1 MGSLRSLRQ
10 KTPTLSVKK
19 QYPYKF
25 VGSKYDPDLD
35 VVEIAKRV
43 RKDLKQ
49 EYSGCKFSVRIQR
62 FSMGRSLD
70 VTIKHTDFQVVNPDR
85 VRFRVENPEWDY
97 AKTNAP
103 ELYTTEGE
111 ALLKRVKEIVQAYNF
126 DDSDSMSDYY
136 RVNFFQNIEF
146 DYDLDGLIERQ
157 EIETAQRLG
166 LTADSFLAQK
176 EELHRIF
183 QKKRIFGL
191 P

>member
-19 QYPYKF
+19 RYPYKF

-43 RKDLKQ
+43 RKDLKG
-49 EYSGCKFSVRIQR
+49 EYPGCRFSVRIQR

-70 VTIKHTDFQVVNPDR
+70 VTIKHTDLQVVNPDW
-85 VRFRVENPEWDY
+85 VRFRVENPGWHD
-97 AKTNAP
+97 ARSNAP
-103 ELYTTEGE
+103 APYTSEGE
-111 ALLKRVKEIVQAYNF
+111 ALFKRVKEIVQAYNF

-136 RVNFFQNIEF
+136 HVNFSQKVEF
-146 DYDLDGLIERQ
+146 DHDLDGLIERQ
-157 EIETAQRLG
+157 EIESAQRLG
-166 LTADSFLAQK
+166 LPIDSFLAEK

-183 QKKRIFGL
+183 QKKRIPGL

>member
-1 MGSLRSLRQ
+1 MGL
-10 KTPTLSVKK
+10 
-19 QYPYKF
+19 
-25 VGSKYDPDLD
+25 
-35 VVEIAKRV
+35 
-43 RKDLKQ
+43 
-49 EYSGCKFSVRIQR
+49 
-62 FSMGRSLD
+62 SLD

-85 VRFRVENPEWDY
+85 VRFRVENPEWDH

-103 ELYTTEGE
+103 TLYTTDGE

-136 RVNFFQNIEF
+136 HVNFWQKIEF

-166 LTADSFLAQK
+166 LPVDSFLAEK

>member
-10 KTPTLSVKK
+10 KTPTLSVAK

-43 RKDLKQ
+43 RKDLKR
-49 EYSGCKFSVRIQR
+49 EYSECKFSVRIQR

-70 VTIKHTDFQVVNPDR
+70 VTIKHTDFQVVNPDW
-85 VRFRVENPEWDY
+85 VRFRVENPEWDH

-103 ELYTTEGE
+103 ELYTADGE
-111 ALLKRVKEIVQAYNF
+111 ALFKRVKEIVQAYNF

-136 RVNFFQNIEF
+136 HVNFSQKIVF
-146 DYDLDGLIERQ
+146 DHDLDGLIERQ

-166 LTADSFLAQK
+166 LPIDGFLAEK

>member
-10 KTPTLSVKK
+10 KNSPLPVKK

-43 RKDLKQ
+43 RKDLKR
-49 EYSGCKFSVRIQR
+49 EYPGCKFSVRIQR

-97 AKTNAP
+97 PQTNAP

-136 RVNFFQNIEF
+136 RVNFSQNIEF

-166 LTADSFLAQK
+166 LPIDSFLAEK

-183 QKKRIFGL
+183 QKKRVFEL

>member
-43 RKDLKQ
+43 RKDLKR
-49 EYSGCKFSVRIQR
+49 EYPGCKFSVRIQR

-97 AKTNAP
+97 PRTNAP

-136 RVNFFQNIEF
+136 RVNFSQNIEF

-157 EIETAQRLG
+157 EIETA
-166 LTADSFLAQK
+166 
-176 EELHRIF
+176 
-183 QKKRIFGL
+183 
-191 P
+191 